1 MRHPFCDRRVANN
14 SKLMFIVFISHEIA
28 GVHYGTGRHFKDIE
42 PDNLVKAMQVSGRP
56 DFILRRGR

>member
-1 MRHPFCDRRVANN
+1 
-14 SKLMFIVFISHEIA
+14 MFIVFVSHEIA